1 MMMQYNNDDDDDN
14 INDNNDDNDD
24 QCSVIMGA
32 RPALANRLHQSVSLA
47 IPDINSHSIIVIFII
62 NIIINHWHFT
72 SSSAPF
78 HTLIQ
83 IFFNFLLFL
92 SNKSTL
98 YSVFYCV
105 PPLRP
110 LQPFQDIDH
119 DFDKICFIYY
129 SVYLSCISRHPNIC
143 TGCFFN
149 WYPP

>member
-24 QCSVIMGA
+24 QCINDDNDDNDDQCSAIMGA

-62 NIIINHWHFT
+62 NIIINHWYFT

-83 IFFNFLLFL
+83 IFL
-92 SNKSTL
+92 T
-98 YSVFYCV
+98 FYYFW
-105 PPLRP
+105 P
-110 LQPFQDIDH
+110 I
-119 DFDKICFIYY
+119 
-129 SVYLSCISRHPNIC
+129 
-143 TGCFFN
+143 
-149 WYPP
+149 